1 LDRFIIS
8 GNISSSCSFC
18 IRHFL
23 AARRRRFRQ
32 KTTRI
37 RMRRRKMT
45 PPTAPPMMA
54 TELCVPIEGAGVGV
68 AILSQSEM
76 SGK

>member
-1 LDRFIIS
+1 
-8 GNISSSCSFC
+8 
-18 IRHFL
+18 
-23 AARRRRFRQ
+23 
-32 KTTRI
+32 
-37 RMRRRKMT
+37 MRRRKMT